1 MNGELV
7 DPRTT
12 AMQPGTARQIWAA
25 GETARPAEADADE
38 LARLAETVLRHSH
51 DDLSALAEAD
61 PGIVARWIEA
71 FAQLKAKAEADAR
84 LWSAAMAS
92 LSTAS
97 SPLLSAG
104 KATA

>member
-1 MNGELV
+1 MI
-7 DPRTT
+7 
-12 AMQPGTARQIWAA
+12 GTAVGPNETLDERQAA
-25 GETARPAEADADE
+25 AVGTACAAATEAIE
-38 LARLAETVLRHSH
+38 LARLAETVLSHSH

-61 PGIVARWIEA
+61 PGIVGRWIEA

-97 SPLLSAG
+97 SPLAAS
-104 KATA
+104 KAAV